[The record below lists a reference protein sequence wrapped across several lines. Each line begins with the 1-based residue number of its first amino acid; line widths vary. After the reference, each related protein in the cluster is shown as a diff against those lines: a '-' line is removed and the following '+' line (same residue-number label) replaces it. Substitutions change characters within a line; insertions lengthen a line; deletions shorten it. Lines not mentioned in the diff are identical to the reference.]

1 MTDFWADLMSSLF
14 WEYMSH
20 ISVAVVVFV
29 FVMCFFA
36 LWKPNS
42 PWGRALVSN
51 ATTLITTAGIFFTF
65 LGISISLFGFDID
78 KIDAGI
84 SQILKGMQVAF
95 FSSVAGLFFSLIY
108 RFIRIF
114 FFSRTD
120 RASNDTNAA
129 DIHTAL
135 LENNKAMNKGFSEL
149 ADALGGDKDTSVA
162 GQLTRLRTTT
172 QDKLDTLTDEFKKFA
187 ETIAENNSKAL
198 IEALES
204 VIRDFN
210 TKLTEQFGENFK
222 QLNAAVGKLVEWQEN
237 YRQQMEELREAFN
250 HARDNLEKSST
261 SMTNIDQAAQRIPE
275 HLDNLEGVYKKLS
288 EQLGEL
294 SERLEAFSNMKESAE
309 AAFPAI
315 QGGLDKLTG
324 SLQEQMGGLT
334 ENLKEN
340 FGDLTNRIGENLDG
354 LAKNLEEGID
364 KSLEKVQSSADTQIE
379 ALEIARKS
387 VDELSNL
394 SRESVQN
401 SEKLSEESR
410 KLVNETAVSLDTA
423 IKNYNE
429 RVLKMIAGQDEEYKK
444 LVAGTAQRME
454 EGVKDGIE
462 NLKGVVS
469 DLDKEMEQEVQR
481 VVQLMGANIT
491 AITDEFV
498 TQYERLFDGKRK
510 MMD

>member
-1 MTDFWADLMSSLF
+1 M
-14 WEYMSH
+14 
-20 ISVAVVVFV
+20 
-29 FVMCFFA
+29 
-36 LWKPNS
+36 
-42 PWGRALVSN
+42 RA
-51 ATTLITTAGIFFTF
+51 F
-65 LGISISLFGFDID
+65 
-78 KIDAGI
+78 
-84 SQILKGMQVAF
+84 SQILEGMQVAF
-95 FSSVAGLFFSLIY
+95 FSSVAGLLLSLLY

-114 FFSRTD
+114 FFLGTGG
-120 RASNDTNAA
+120 AGNDTNIA

-135 LENNKAMNKGFSEL
+135 LENNKAMDKGFSEL

-261 SMTNIDQAAQRIPE
+261 SMASIDQATQRIPE

-294 SERLEAFSNMKESAE
+294 SERLEAFSNMKEGAE

-334 ENLKEN
+334 ENLKEH

-379 ALEIARKS
+379 VLGIARKS

-410 KLVNETAVSLDTA
+410 KLVNETAISLDSA
-423 IKNYNE
+423 IKDYNE
-429 RVLKMIAGQDEEYKK
+429 RVLKMIDGQDEEYKK
-444 LVAGTAQRME
+444 LIVGTAQRME
-454 EGVKDGIE
+454 EGVKDGMA
-462 NLKGVVS
+462 NLNDAVS
-469 DLDKEMEQEVQR
+469 QLDEAMEKEVQR
-481 VVQLMGANIT
+481 VVQLMAENIT
-491 AITDEFV
+491 AITGEFV
-498 TQYERLFDGKRK
+498 TQYKSLLDDNRNMIE
-510 MMD
+510 